1 LISAVID
8 ISWFFFG
15 IEKFQI
21 TLGRNLI
28 IKLFSLIMIFIFV
41 KKEND
46 LWKYTLIM
54 SAGMLF
60 SQVYLWFF
68 IKKYIDFKSIKLKK
82 VLRHFKPCVL
92 LFIPVVSYSIYKVM
106 DKTMLGAIAGTLQLG
121 YYENAEKILNIPTSL
136 VVALG
141 TVTLPAM
148 SKIIYEK
155 NNYLKKIYENFKI
168 SFCFIVPMTFGIMAV
183 SKDFSI
189 LYFGEKFAE
198 SGEILFLLAPTL
210 LLDAIS
216 CVIRTCYLIPQNKEH
231 IYIRATI
238 LGAML
243 NFFVNSLLIPE
254 WGYFGACI
262 GTIAAVLSM
271 MAVHVFY
278 IRKIISIP
286 KIFNILSPF
295 LLKAVS
301 MLIVI
306 FLIGKVIQRRELRVP
321 LQIVF
326 GVLSYIMLN
335 LKFLVTEFWR
345 YKKE

>member
-1 LISAVID
+1 
-8 ISWFFFG
+8 
-15 IEKFQI
+15 
-21 TLGRNLI
+21 
-28 IKLFSLIMIFIFV
+28 
-41 KKEND
+41 
-46 LWKYTLIM
+46 
-54 SAGMLF
+54 MLF
-60 SQVYLWFF
+60 RS
-68 IKKYIDFKSIKLKK
+68 
-82 VLRHFKPCVL
+82 
-92 LFIPVVSYSIYKVM
+92 
-106 DKTMLGAIAGTLQLG
+106 
-121 YYENAEKILNIPTSL
+121 
-136 VVALG
+136 
-141 TVTLPAM
+141 
-148 SKIIYEK
+148 
-155 NNYLKKIYENFKI
+155 
-168 SFCFIVPMTFGIMAV
+168 
-183 SKDFSI
+183 
-189 LYFGEKFAE
+189 
-198 SGEILFLLAPTL
+198 ILFLLAPTL